1 MSWPGTQTPRLM
13 LIALFACLILSGR
26 GVGQLPDQARPAAKA
41 DRPRKEARIL
51 ETSSRNRLMRCV
63 QPIYPEEATR
73 RGIGGSVVLDV
84 TVNERGSV
92 TSLRLV
98 SGDQILVKAATTA
111 VRQWIYD
118 PYPLD
123 HPGEFKTRA
132 TLAFAPPA
140 N

>member
-1 MSWPGTQTPRLM
+1 
-13 LIALFACLILSGR
+13 
-26 GVGQLPDQARPAAKA
+26 V
-41 DRPRKEARIL
+41 
-51 ETSSRNRLMRCV
+51 RCV
-63 QPIYPEEATR
+63 QPIYPEEAKR
-73 RGIGGSVVLDV
+73 RGIAESVVLDV
-84 TVNERGSV
+84 TVNEHGSV
-92 TSLRLV
+92 TALRLV
-98 SGDQILVKAATTA
+98 SGNGILAKAAITA

>member
-1 MSWPGTQTPRLM
+1 
-13 LIALFACLILSGR
+13 
-26 GVGQLPDQARPAAKA
+26 
-41 DRPRKEARIL
+41 
-51 ETSSRNRLMRCV
+51 MRCV
-63 QPIYPEEATR
+63 QPIYPGEAKR
-73 RGIGGSVVLDV
+73 RGIEGSVVLDV
-84 TVNERGSV
+84 TVSERGNV

-98 SGDQILVKAATTA
+98 SGNETLAKAAITA

>member
-1 MSWPGTQTPRLM
+1 M
-13 LIALFACLILSGR
+13 
-26 GVGQLPDQARPAAKA
+26 PDQSRPSSKA
-41 DRPRKEARIL
+41 GQPRKEVRIS

-63 QPIYPEEATR
+63 QPIYPEEAKR
-73 RGIGGSVVLDV
+73 RGIEGSVVLDV
-84 TVNERGSV
+84 TVSERGNV

-98 SGDQILVKAATTA
+98 SGNEILARAAITA

-123 HPGEFKTRA
+123 HPGKFETRA
-132 TLAFAPPA
+132 TVAFAPPA